1 MQKKILVSLLLIAVA
16 ACSDAAAEKMPPL
29 PPGASEV
36 KISVDDQGYH
46 PAEAR
51 APAGKP
57 VRLIFTRTT
66 DAGCGQQLVFPGQKL
81 RKDLPLAQPVAV
93 DLTMPTSGK
102 LTFSCGMD
110 MYQGAVVVE

>member
-1 MQKKILVSLLLIAVA
+1 MQKILTLLLFLGIA
-16 ACSDAAAEKMPPL
+16 ACSDASEKVPPL
-29 PPGASEV
+29 PPGATEV
-36 KISVDDQGYH
+36 TISVDDQGYH

-51 APAGKP
+51 APAGQP

-81 RKDLPLAQPVAV
+81 RKDLPLKQPVAV